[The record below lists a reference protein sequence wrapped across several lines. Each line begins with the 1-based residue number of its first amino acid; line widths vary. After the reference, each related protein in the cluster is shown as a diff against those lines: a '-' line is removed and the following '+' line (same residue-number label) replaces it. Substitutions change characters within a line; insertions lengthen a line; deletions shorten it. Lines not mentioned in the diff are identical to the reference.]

1 MTNPVRHAPA
11 DKGASAMA
19 AWKTLSAAD
28 ADIHPGTA
36 MHKHT
41 GRHWY
46 AEPFWAAQQREDRR

>member
-1 MTNPVRHAPA
+1 
-11 DKGASAMA
+11 MA